1 VWLLLLLC
9 LWRNRS
15 HYRLPEAR
23 NWYYFSTSSVYYL
36 KTDGKFESGNRTAAE
51 SIALAAGGMPA
62 CLPACLSV
70 CLSVHG
76 VDSIWLVAAELIDWV
91 LRADDMVEMRV
102 LETLAK
108 KMQ

>member
-1 VWLLLLLC
+1 
-9 LWRNRS
+9 
-15 HYRLPEAR
+15 
-23 NWYYFSTSSVYYL
+23 
-36 KTDGKFESGNRTAAE
+36 
-51 SIALAAGGMPA
+51 MPA